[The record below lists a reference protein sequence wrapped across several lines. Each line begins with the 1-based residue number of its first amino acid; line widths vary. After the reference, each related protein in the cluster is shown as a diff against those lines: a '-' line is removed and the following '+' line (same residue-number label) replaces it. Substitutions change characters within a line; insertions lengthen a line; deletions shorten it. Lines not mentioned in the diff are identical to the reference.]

1 MLGCHSDFDL
11 NKDGSIDYGEF
22 KIGLKHIGMDIHDAD
37 FDRLVIPNC
46 RASHHSLGAELKR
59 GRVDGGAGQRR

>member
-22 KIGLKHIGMDIHDAD
+22 KIGLKHIGMNIHDAD

-46 RASHHSLGAELKR
+46 RASHHSFVR
-59 GRVDGGAGQRR
+59 CRI